1 MQCETTHLGLYRA
14 IREFVGKMQQFDGRH
29 CKKVTV
35 ALRPLCHVAN
45 KNGIETSA

>member
-1 MQCETTHLGLYRA
+1 
-14 IREFVGKMQQFDGRH
+14 MQQFDRRH

-35 ALRPLCHVAN
+35 AAAPLGHVAN

>member
-14 IREFVGKMQQFDGRH
+14 ILEFVGKMQHFDRRH

-35 ALRPLCHVAN
+35 TPHPLCHAAN